1 MGEAIVGVTGP
12 ETNVQVGPPT
22 PALFSIPPTRV
33 VLDPQTRALPPAFTL
48 QSCASRRDGIKR
60 PKKTAMIKIL
70 PAGDVPD
77 VPEGFKRVNRCFMV
91 VDLDKVHK
99 SDEMDY

>member
-1 MGEAIVGVTGP
+1 VVKALGETIVGVAGP

-48 QSCASRRDGIKR
+48 QSCPNKRDGIKR
-60 PKKTAMIKIL
+60 AKNNAIIKVLLIRDIL
-70 PAGDVPD
+70 AVRK
-77 VPEGFKRVNRCFMV
+77 EFK
-91 VDLDKVHK
+91 
-99 SDEMDY
+99 